1 MSLKVYGRYKKAGM
15 HFNNKL
21 MESECL
27 GKDALARAG
36 EALGIRDK
44 SGTMIFNSELEM
56 HATMDLALCD
66 LKGVDGRTPVQAYM
80 EDIGPDGEME
90 RALLEARINSATSL
104 YRVAGG
110 DPGRGT
116 VALSD
121 LLHGGGDVTI
131 YDKGLSLTAGAG
143 AGGAIFIRLFRFPE
157 LNTASGI
164 AFVFSEDRVPA
175 MVRKYS
181 KMRERPGRRGPV
193 SRYALFFR
201 LHRRYGV
208 PSLFTDEVL

>member
-1 MSLKVYGRYKKAGM
+1 MSRKVYERYKKAGM

-21 MESECL
+21 MSSKCL

-44 SGTMIFNSELEM
+44 SGTMVFKSELEM
-56 HATMDLALCD
+56 HSAMDLALCD
-66 LKGVDGRTPVQAYM
+66 LRGRDGRTPVQAYM

-104 YRVAGG
+104 FRVTGSDAGEW
-110 DPGRGT
+110 T
-116 VALSD
+116 VSLSD
-121 LLHGGGDVTI
+121 LLHGGGDVVVH
-131 YDKGLSLTAGAG
+131 DRGVSLTAGAG
-143 AGGAIFIRLFRFPE
+143 QAVFIRLFRFPE

-164 AFVFSEDRVPA
+164 VFPFSGDRVPA
-175 MVRKYS
+175 MVRKYN
-181 KMRERPGRRGPV
+181 KMRANKGRRGPV

-208 PSLFTDEVL
+208 PSMFTDEAL

>member
-1 MSLKVYGRYKKAGM
+1 M

-27 GKDALARAG
+27 GKDALGRAG

-44 SGTMIFNSELEM
+44 SGAMVFRSELEM

-66 LKGVDGRTPVQAYM
+66 LKGNDGRTPVQAYM
-80 EDIGPDGEME
+80 EDVGPDGEME
-90 RALLEARINSATSL
+90 RAMLEARINSATSL
-104 YRVAGG
+104 YRVAGS

-116 VALSD
+116 AGLSD

-131 YDKGLSLTAGAG
+131 HDKGLSLTAVAG
-143 AGGAIFIRLFRFPE
+143 SAIFIRLFRFPE
-157 LNTASGI
+157 LNTTSGI
-164 AFVFSEDRVPA
+164 AFVFSADRA
-175 MVRKYS
+175 TALVRKYS

-201 LHRRYGV
+201 MHRRYGV
-208 PSLFTDEVL
+208 PSLFTDEAQ